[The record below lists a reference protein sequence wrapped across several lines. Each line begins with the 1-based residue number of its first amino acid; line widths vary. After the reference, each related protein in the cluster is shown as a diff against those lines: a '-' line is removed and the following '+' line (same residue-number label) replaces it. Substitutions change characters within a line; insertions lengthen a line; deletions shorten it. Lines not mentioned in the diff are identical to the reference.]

1 MRDGDQP
8 RPGPAESTVE
18 EEEEEEEQVLSQLMP
33 NASTSTNR
41 QSSEGID
48 LSVSDHNEP
57 SSSTMPRNAADSGHE
72 QPVPRDVEAE
82 DVATGTGSFLPSIP
96 SIQTGNPTSSS
107 PSAPPAPSAQS
118 ESSVR
123 GAPSS
128 ATSRE
133 HVTAFAPTTD
143 TVLAPA
149 TSGQVTTHNR
159 NRHIDPDACPLSIQ
173 EIARVQ
179 KMSRWACSAL
189 DYEDVETA
197 RAQLREALEILETAI
212 ASKAV

>member
-1 MRDGDQP
+1 
-8 RPGPAESTVE
+8 
-18 EEEEEEEQVLSQLMP
+18 MP
-33 NASTSTNR
+33 NAPTSTNR

-96 SIQTGNPTSSS
+96 SVQTGNPTSSS

-128 ATSRE
+128 ATSRK

-149 TSGQVTTHNR
+149 TSGQVTTQNK